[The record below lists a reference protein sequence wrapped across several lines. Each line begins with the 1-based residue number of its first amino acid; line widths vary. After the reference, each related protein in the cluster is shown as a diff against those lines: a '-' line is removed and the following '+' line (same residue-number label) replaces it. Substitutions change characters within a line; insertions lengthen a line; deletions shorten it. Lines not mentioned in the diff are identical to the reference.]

1 MFQDKVSKKG
11 VLIGFFGYLIASV
24 VAMAILVQRWL
35 PPGITDR
42 QELSRLAE
50 ADPTLLF
57 WQNVLGTVLGLLAGF
72 VACHFGGG
80 KGLKTPLVLGALLV
94 LYGAIG
100 IYLHPTH
107 PAFMQAAKLL
117 APIPLVLCGGWL
129 RLRCNSS
136 RGAPAIN
143 SAK

>member
-1 MFQDKVSKKG
+1 LSQWQSSFNAGYHLGS
-11 VLIGFFGYLIASV
+11 LIGKS
-24 VAMAILVQRWL
+24 
-35 PPGITDR
+35 
-42 QELSRLAE
+42 SR
-50 ADPTLLF
+50 
-57 WQNVLGTVLGLLAGF
+57 GLL
-72 VACHFGGG
+72 
-80 KGLKTPLVLGALLV
+80 KPIQRLKTPLVLGALLV